1 MSEFKYEIK
10 ERLVVLSNKNGYTME
25 FNIVSFNN
33 GEPMYDIRKWNTNED
48 RMMKGISLNKEE
60 LLALRDKLNEISI

>member
-10 ERLVVLSNKNGYTME
+10 ERLVVLSNKNGYTKE

-48 RMMKGISLNKEE
+48 RMMKGMMLVY
-60 LLALRDKLNEISI
+60 L

>member
-10 ERLVVLSNKNGYTME
+10 ERLVVLSNKNGYTKE

-48 RMMKGISLNKEE
+48 RMMKAISLNKEE

>member
-10 ERLVVLSNKNGYTME
+10 ERLVVLSNKNGYTKE

-48 RMMKGISLNKEE
+48 RMMKDISLNKEE

>member
-1 MSEFKYEIK
+1 MDIQRNSIF
-10 ERLVVLSNKNGYTME
+10 
-25 FNIVSFNN
+25 VSFNN